1 MPPSLPPNLRI
12 HHDATISRSSGGK
25 HRSLLATTT
34 FLPGDRIA
42 TFSDPLLA
50 LPDGA
55 TMRSACNYCLR
66 PASSTLPSSSS
77 FQPKPYQPPHKNHFH
92 QPSPSALAAQQQQQQ
107 KEQQKQ
113 QQQKTDLK
121 ACTACKAA
129 VYCNPVCQR
138 AHWKAGHRGECAMF
152 KRVKESAGQ
161 DWIPT
166 PVRAVALVLTA
177 VFGSENEK
185 GKDKEK
191 GKEKERVEAYKQ
203 AFGFDEKGEGLEGN
217 VEGFKRDADG
227 WRDVEMMGTAA
238 VVYSGLKPEE
248 EVVEKAKE
256 VLCMI
261 QTNAFNR
268 LDPDTGM
275 AGIFLDAGLAMVNH
289 SCVPNAFIGFDK
301 RTAVLR
307 AERPIQEGEEI
318 TISYIDTALPKS
330 ARYEALR
337 QYHFQ
342 CHCPRCTD
350 DLDVYQVCQTTPPA
364 VIRLNTF
371 SLQTDLTKLRHPA
384 IDTPRKVSQS
394 EIETIHKQWLA
405 LPPAASDDEK
415 DHLKL
420 AQARWALC
428 QPLIQ
433 AKMWGIEPLPTTILE
448 LATRWQTSYHMV
460 VYALPL
466 MCFLALECD
475 PIKLVAPFLRW
486 RVKGVLAIV
495 KLLMVTGEFTAS
507 GELANR
513 CTHEGILGTLAMAD
527 QVSMCEALLRLV
539 VYQGGVGAS
548 EEWEV
553 MREAR
558 ELLAD
563 LETLRGREQESRLVR
578 LWARDWEDVEGGAF
592 VEEMVLRPVRTLAG
606 FAVEGLEAMVG
617 GKSLEG

>member
-1 MPPSLPPNLRI
+1 MPPSLPPNIRI
-12 HHDATISRSSGGK
+12 HHDVTTSRSSGGN

-34 FLPGDRIA
+34 FQPGDRIA

-66 PASSTLPSSSS
+66 PAS
-77 FQPKPYQPPHKNHFH
+77 
-92 QPSPSALAAQQQQQQ
+92 PSPSALASASQ
-107 KEQQKQ
+107 KQEQQKQ
-113 QQQKTDLK
+113 QQKELK

-166 PVRAVALVLTA
+166 PVRAVALVLMATA
-177 VFGSENEK
+177 AAGSEK
-185 GKDKEK
+185 GEGK
-191 GKEKERVEAYKQ
+191 GKEKDEERARRFRE

-217 VEGFKRDADG
+217 VEGFKRDAEG

-268 LDPDTGM
+268 LDPDTGT

-289 SCVPNAFIGFDK
+289 SCVPNAFIGFEK
-301 RTAVLR
+301 RAAVLR

-318 TISYIDTALPKS
+318 TISYIVPDTALPKA

-350 DLDVYQVCQTTPPA
+350 DLDVYQVCQTSPPA

-433 AKMWGIEPLPTTILE
+433 AKMWAIEPLPTTILE